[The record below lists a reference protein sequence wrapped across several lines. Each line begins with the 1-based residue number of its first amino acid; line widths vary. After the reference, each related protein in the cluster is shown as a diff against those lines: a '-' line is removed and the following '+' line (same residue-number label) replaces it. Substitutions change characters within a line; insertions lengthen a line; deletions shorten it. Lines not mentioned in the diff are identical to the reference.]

1 MPADAPKPKGPS
13 GSQPAQAP
21 QQAPQ
26 QEPRRGLAYPRVVET
41 LISEFG
47 RLPGIGRRTAERL
60 ALHILRSDA
69 AGAKQLA
76 HALLEVKRTVRSCSV
91 CWNLADNARCAIC
104 EDPARDASQVLV
116 VEQPKDLIAI
126 EQTRM
131 FKGVYHVLTG
141 RLSPLEGVGP
151 ADLTIASLLER
162 ATDPAANPRG
172 TPVREVILGLN
183 PTLEGD
189 GTALYLHDALR
200 ALPGIRVSRLAR
212 GLASGASI
220 EHASKQVLADALQGR
235 QPLADDPA

>member
-1 MPADAPKPKGPS
+1 MMPPDPAIKPAPAAPPS
-13 GSQPAQAP
+13 
-21 QQAPQ
+21 
-26 QEPRRGLAYPRVVET
+26 QEPRRGLAYPRVVES

-69 AGAKQLA
+69 ATAKQLA
-76 HALLEVKRTVRSCSV
+76 HALLEVKRTVRSCSI
-91 CWNLADNARCAIC
+91 CWNLSDGARCVVC
-104 EDPARDASQVLV
+104 DDPARDASQILV

-131 FKGVYHVLTG
+131 YKGVYHVLTG

-151 ADLTIASLLER
+151 GDLTIASLIER
-162 ATDPAANPRG
+162 AQTPGANPRN
-172 TPVREVILGLN
+172 TAAREIILGLN

-200 ALPGIRVSRLAR
+200 SLPGVRVSRLAR

-235 QPLADDPA
+235 QAIADEA